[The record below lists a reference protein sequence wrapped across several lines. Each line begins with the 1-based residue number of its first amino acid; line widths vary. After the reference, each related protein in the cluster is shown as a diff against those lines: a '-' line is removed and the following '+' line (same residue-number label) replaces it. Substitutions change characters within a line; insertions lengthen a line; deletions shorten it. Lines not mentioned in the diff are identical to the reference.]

1 MNTMDLNPV
10 PTNRQIDRKIERQA
24 ANMPRQDRRTWWATL
39 FLLCGIL
46 GAMLGLSVRT
56 QTAKQTQDKLERL
69 QGTDMLAKAN
79 YDAQRRIA
87 QLQKDNAQLVKS
99 APSDTERQKLLSKDF
114 EKAQFLAGLTDVKG
128 PGIIVTLDDS
138 KIPLPAGIPAGV
150 LGGAPPNI
158 IHDTDI
164 NQVVNELKA
173 TGAEAI
179 SINDQRLVAVSPV
192 RCAGPTVFVNNTPQT
207 PPYIIKAIGNPKN
220 LATALNMS
228 GGIMQQIRGYDPTM
242 FKVDKFT
249 KPIFIGAYSGGI
261 EPKYAVPAATTVANG
276 PDKKPGV

>member
-1 MNTMDLNPV
+1 MDTMDLKPV
-10 PTNRQIDRKIERQA
+10 PTNRQTDRKIERQA
-24 ANMPRQDRRTWWATL
+24 ANMPRQDRRAWWATL
-39 FLLCGIL
+39 SLLCGIL

-56 QTAKQTQDKLERL
+56 QTVKQTQDKLDRL

-79 YDAQRRIA
+79 VDAQRRIA

-99 APSDTERQKLLSKDF
+99 APSDTARQKLLSKDL
-114 EKAQFLAGLTDVKG
+114 EKSQFLAGLTDVKG

-242 FKVDKFT
+242 FKVDKSM

-261 EPKYAVPAATTVANG
+261 EPKYAVPATTTIASG
-276 PDKKPGV
+276 SDKKPGV